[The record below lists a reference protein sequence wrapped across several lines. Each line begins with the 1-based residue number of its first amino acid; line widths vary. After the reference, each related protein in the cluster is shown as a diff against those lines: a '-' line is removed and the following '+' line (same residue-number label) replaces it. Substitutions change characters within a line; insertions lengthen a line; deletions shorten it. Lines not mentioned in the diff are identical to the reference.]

1 MDDIQRISGTLRVP
15 KRSNRKQIS
24 RAKLVQKLLDGFDE
38 DPTAERLNELNEKK
52 LNSAIR
58 AAGAGLKKRRPIDTT
73 VLFTKKGASN
83 K

>member
-1 MDDIQRISGTLRVP
+1 MDDIRRISGTLRVP

-24 RAKLVQKLLDGFDE
+24 RAKLVQKLLDGFEE

-58 AAGAGLKKRRPIDTT
+58 AAGAGLKKRKPIDTT
-73 VLFTKKGASN
+73 CLVTKKITS
-83 K
+83 